1 MTPQVPDHLLAM
13 FLVVIFPYYAAR
25 SYRRFVRK
33 VRAGEAGVRLAEY
46 RTTMVIQWVLTGLAL
61 LIWRQAGRGWEALG
75 FAVPSGVPL
84 RIGAG
89 FTAAGLALFAV
100 QWMAIRKAEGS
111 ALDPV
116 RAQLEPVKEL
126 LPQSD
131 AEYRGFQALALTA
144 GTCEEVLYRGF
155 LVSYVAALVGVWPA
169 VFIAGTVFGVAHFY
183 QGVRGMI
190 KIGLLGVATAALFV
204 ASGSLLWPM
213 ILHVAMDLQGGAIG
227 RRVLTASPASA
238 VG

>member
-1 MTPQVPDHLLAM
+1 M
-13 FLVVIFPYYAAR
+13 FPYYAAR
-25 SYRRFVRK
+25 SYRRFVRRI
-33 VRAGEAGVRLAEY
+33 RAGEAGVRLAEY
-46 RTTMVIQWVLTGLAL
+46 RMTMAVQWLLTALAL
-61 LIWRQAGRGWEALG
+61 LIWWQSGRGWEALG
-75 FAVPSGVPL
+75 FAFPSGPPL

-100 QWMAIRKAEGS
+100 QWLAIRRAGGA
-111 ALDPV
+111 ALDSV

-126 LPQSD
+126 LPRSD

-155 LVSYVAALVGVWPA
+155 LVWYAAAFVGVWPA
-169 VFIAGTVFGVAHFY
+169 VFVAGAVFGVAHFY

-190 KIGLLGVATAALFV
+190 KIGLLGVAAAALFV
-204 ASGSLLWPM
+204 ASGSLLWSM

-227 RRVLTASPASA
+227 RRALTAAPAGA
-238 VG
+238 AR